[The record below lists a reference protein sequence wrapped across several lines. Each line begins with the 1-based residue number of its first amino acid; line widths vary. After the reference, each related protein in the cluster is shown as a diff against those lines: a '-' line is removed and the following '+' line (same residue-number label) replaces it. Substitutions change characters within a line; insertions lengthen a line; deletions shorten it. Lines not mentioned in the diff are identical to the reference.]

1 MINSGAKWQL
11 GMSTRLCCPKNGQSE
26 DLGKSSR
33 LPGPY
38 RTQFRTSSTAHNQQ
52 TSFLRSFALRNLV
65 ISRMF
70 AKMFSKMYKVKF
82 RVDQRLLEDFD
93 IFSRLKPFAGLLSPE
108 RLNVLQNT
116 VTATLWAWV
125 ELHHSK
131 IHFSRQTNQHCC
143 EPQG

>member
-1 MINSGAKWQL
+1 M
-11 GMSTRLCCPKNGQSE
+11 
-26 DLGKSSR
+26 
-33 LPGPY
+33 
-38 RTQFRTSSTAHNQQ
+38 
-52 TSFLRSFALRNLV
+52 SFALRNLV

-116 VTATLWAWV
+116 VTATL
-125 ELHHSK
+125 
-131 IHFSRQTNQHCC
+131 
-143 EPQG
+143 